1 MKKLLTICGF
11 ILISIQLCSQQGW
24 VPQRSK
30 YSYRDSVSFIKD
42 INILVPLRLQNS
54 FKIGTTTI
62 TANGTELNILD
73 GVVTN
78 ATELNYLVGVTSS
91 IQNQINAK
99 LNSNNP
105 TPTGTVTLPS
115 TTSIGIVS
123 AAELAWLDGVTSS
136 IQTQLNSKSATSHT
150 HTSVYEPIL
159 GNPGVDGYIL
169 SSTVGGVRSWVA
181 NGSGGGSMTYPSG
194 TGIPTVVS
202 GSSWGTTITDN
213 SSNWNTA
220 YSWGNHAS
228 AGYLTSETS
237 HADVLVDGD
246 FTGQG
251 IMLRGATL
259 GTYSILGDNSANWNT
274 AYSWG
279 NHASAGYFVGTNS
292 TIRGLFSST
301 VTGLTYTNS
310 TGVFSLTSGYV
321 VPTTIE
327 QTNWGTAYSE
337 RRQWD
342 GSSTNL
348 VAATGRISLGLG
360 NVTNESKATMFSS
373 PTFTGAVVLP
383 STTSIGTVS
392 STEIGYLDGATSNI
406 QDQLNDTTDLE
417 TVFFPKYLTINA
429 QTTSYTFV
437 LTDASKLITVNSSSA
452 TNLTVPLNSSVAF
465 PIGTQILIS
474 CLGSGKSTIV
484 ATSGVTIYSKGSV
497 LGITVL
503 GDAELIKIGTNAWK
517 LIGSLE

>member
-1 MKKLLTICGF
+1 MKKLLIVCGF
-11 ILISIQLCSQQGW
+11 VLMSLQLCSQQGW

-30 YSYRDSVSFIKD
+30 YSYRDSVSFTKD
-42 INILVPLRLQNS
+42 VNVLIPLRLQNS
-54 FKIGTTTI
+54 FKLGATTI
-62 TANGTELNILD
+62 TANGSELNILD
-73 GVVTN
+73 GVVAN
-78 ATELNYLVGVTSS
+78 ATELNYLVGVTSG

-123 AAELAWLDGVTSS
+123 AAELSWLDGVTSS
-136 IQTQLNSKSATSHT
+136 IQAQLSGKSATT
-150 HTSVYEPIL
+150 HNHSGVYEPIL
-159 GNPGVDGYIL
+159 GSPGVDGYIL
-169 SSTVGGVRSWVA
+169 SSTIGGVRSWVA

-194 TGIPTVVS
+194 TGIPLVVS
-202 GSSWGTTITDN
+202 GAAWGTTLTDN
-213 SSNWNTA
+213 SVNWNTA
-220 YSWGNHAS
+220 YSWGNHAN

-251 IMLRGATL
+251 IMLRGATS
-259 GTYSILGDNSANWNT
+259 GTYSILDDNSDNWNT

-279 NHASAGYFVGTNS
+279 NHASAGYFVGSNT
-292 TIRGLFSST
+292 TIRALLSST
-301 VTGLTYTNS
+301 ATGLTYTNS
-310 TGVFSLTSGYV
+310 TGVFSLTSGYSI
-321 VPTTIE
+321 PTTTN

-348 VAATGRISLGLG
+348 VAATGRTSLGLG

-373 PTFTGAVVLP
+373 PTFTGTATLP

-392 STEIGYLDGATSNI
+392 STEIYYIDGVTSNI
-406 QDQLNDTTDLE
+406 QAQLNDTTDLE

-429 QTTSYTFV
+429 QTGSYTPV
-437 LTDASKLITVNSSSA
+437 LTDASKLITMNSSSA
-452 TNLTVPLNSSVAF
+452 TNITIPLNSSVAF

-474 CLGSGKSTIV
+474 CIGSGKSTIV

-503 GDAELIKIGTNAWK
+503 GDAELIKIGTNTWK